1 MSFRAAKIDDLIK
14 MASESG
20 AMHISANVLFLK
32 PGSKEWLMPFL
43 RDCYA
48 NLVSGYDR
56 LYNNVYA
63 LAR

>member
-14 MASESG
+14 TASEPG
-20 AMHISANVLFLK
+20 AEPISANVLFLK
-32 PGSKEWLMPFL
+32 QASKEWLMLFL

-48 NLVSGYDR
+48 NLVNGYDR
-56 LYNNVYA
+56 LYNNVCA